1 MVVTTVR
8 SLVLTTMRRMIV
20 VRDLIQGWWT
30 LLLTRGL
37 TGDHGVSGVVVQGVV
52 SGPGSRG
59 AGYRS
64 AVLGMAGVA
73 LLILRRDIASLGNS
87 GIMYYNM

>member
-1 MVVTTVR
+1 
-8 SLVLTTMRRMIV
+8 
-20 VRDLIQGWWT
+20 
-30 LLLTRGL
+30 
-37 TGDHGVSGVVVQGVV
+37 VSGVVVRGVV